1 MDSGD
6 RILVAAGLTAAVVVG
21 AFVLWGPGGAPKV
34 RKRRGQIAGLQNLGR
49 TCFLNTLLQA
59 LAACPIFIDWLKK
72 YAKAD
77 SHNSMI
83 TTLYTVIEVVNGTHE
98 SARGTPV
105 CPLGVLQALRA
116 AGWVVPAD
124 QQDAHELLHVLL
136 SCIEEETTTMARK
149 PGCLSDALGLG
160 GGRAWSAL
168 ASPASPPAAPHPLR
182 ADSTPPTPSA
192 LSVRPA
198 SAAPTDEPD
207 LIEPEP
213 PEGARLTKGVS
224 RSLCHLSAV
233 GRRWAAPVPAR
244 PPPAPPFRG
253 TLASRLQCTVCS
265 HKTPIRYDKFDSISL
280 SMTNSSVGLTGTF
293 SLSGLLRAFT
303 APEMVKGVRCG
314 KCCPEPGERAR
325 ADLAA
330 PADPAA
336 YTKHIR
342 TVSFG
347 KLPYCLCLHV
357 GRVEWQRGGLSKRSE
372 FVAFPEALSMAPYA
386 TVQQPKQ
393 VDLVSLM
400 SEGRLR
406 SGLSAFNAGEQGAG
420 GAGGGAGG
428 AGEGGALYR
437 LAAVVVH
444 VGGPRSGH
452 FATYRRGNGFESKR
466 WWYTSDT
473 LVHEVS
479 LQEVLRCSAYLLFY
493 ERVRPDPSM
502 TASHNSHHF

>member
-21 AFVLWGPGGAPKV
+21 AFVLWGPGGAPRV

-59 LAACPIFIDWLKK
+59 LAACPIFIEWLKR

-77 SHNSMI
+77 AHNSMI

-136 SCIEEETTTMARK
+136 SCIEEETTAMAKK

-160 GGRAWSAL
+160 GSRAWSAL
-168 ASPASPPAAPHPLR
+168 ASPASPPAAPHPAGR

-192 LSVRPA
+192 LAARPA
-198 SAAPTDEPD
+198 SALPADEPELVD
-207 LIEPEP
+207 SEPLP
-213 PEGARLTKGVS
+213 AGRLSKGVS
-224 RSLCHLSAV
+224 RSLCQLSCSA
-233 GRRWAAPVPAR
+233 RRWVPLGAAR
-244 PPPAPPFRG
+244 PQPALPFRG

-265 HKTPIRYDKFDSISL
+265 TKSPIRYDKFDSISL
-280 SMTNSSVGLTGTF
+280 SMTNASVGLTGNY
-293 SLSGLLRAFT
+293 SLASLLRAFT
-303 APEMVKGVRCG
+303 APEMVKGVRCS
-314 KCCPEPGERAR
+314 KCCPEP
-325 ADLAA
+325 A
-330 PADPAA
+330 PAQPAPDHA
-336 YTKHIR
+336 YTMHIR

-347 KLPYCLCLHV
+347 KLPQCLCLHV
-357 GRVEWQRGGLSKRSE
+357 GRVEWAGGGLSKRGE
-372 FVAFPEALSMAPYA
+372 HVAFPEALSMAPYA
-386 TVQQPKQ
+386 AIPQPQ
-393 VDLVSLM
+393 L
-400 SEGRLR
+400 EIPLR
-406 SGLSAFNAGEQGAG
+406 SGGVRGGLAALHTPGA
-420 GAGGGAGG
+420 
-428 AGEGGALYR
+428 EPDRALYR
-437 LAAVVVH
+437 LLAVVVH

-452 FATYRRGNGFESKR
+452 FATYRRGNGFEAKR

-479 LQEVLRCSAYLLFY
+479 LQEVLRCAAYLLFY
-493 ERVRPDPSM
+493 ERARPAAA
-502 TASHNSHHF
+502 THF

>member
-1 MDSGD
+1 MDGGD

-59 LAACPIFIDWLKK
+59 LAACPTFIDWLRK

-77 SHNSMI
+77 GHNSMI

-136 SCIEEETTTMARK
+136 TCIEEEITAMAKK

-160 GGRAWSAL
+160 GGKAWSAL
-168 ASPASPPAAPHPLR
+168 ASPASPP
-182 ADSTPPTPSA
+182 SGSFA
-192 LSVRPA
+192 LRPA
-198 SAAPTDEPD
+198 RPSSAAPPTEPD
-207 LIEPEP
+207 LADSEEPGLEP
-213 PEGARLTKGVS
+213 PPLRKGVS
-224 RSLCHLSAV
+224 RSFCHLSSV
-233 GRRWAAPVPAR
+233 GRRWACAPAR
-244 PPPAPPFRG
+244 PAPALPFRG
-253 TLASRLQCTVCS
+253 TLATRTHCTVCS
-265 HKTPIRYDKFDSISL
+265 TKSPIRYDKFDSISL
-280 SMTNSSVGLTGTF
+280 SMSNASTGVSGSY
-293 SLSGLLRAFT
+293 SLAGLLRAFT
-303 APEMVKGVRCG
+303 SPEIVSGLRCG
-314 KCCPEPGERAR
+314 KCCPEAA
-325 ADLAA
+325 ADT
-330 PADPAA
+330 PEHA

-342 TVSFG
+342 TLSFG
-347 KLPYCLCLHV
+347 KLPACLCLHV
-357 GRVEWQRGGLSKRSE
+357 SRVEWRGGGLSKRGE
-372 FVAFPEALSMAPYA
+372 FVAFPETLCMAPYS
-386 TVQQPKQ
+386 TLPPKQ
-393 VDLVSLM
+393 
-400 SEGRLR
+400 SEGRPLVEGRVR
-406 SGLSAFNAGEQGAG
+406 SGLALLNASGGA
-420 GAGGGAGG
+420 AGGGAGG
-428 AGEGGALYR
+428 AGGAAGERAQYS

-493 ERVRPDPSM
+493 ERLSEPS
-502 TASHNSHHF
+502 TYNTHF

>member
-1 MDSGD
+1 MDGGD

-59 LAACPIFIDWLKK
+59 LAACPSFIEWLRK
-72 YAKAD
+72 YAKSD
-77 SHNSMI
+77 GHNSMI

-136 SCIEEETTTMARK
+136 SCIEEETTAMSKK

-168 ASPASPPAAPHPLR
+168 ASPASPPAAPLALR
-182 ADSTPPTPSA
+182 PDTGDAPRPP
-192 LSVRPA
+192 RPA
-198 SAAPTDEPD
+198 SAAPPGEPD
-207 LIEPEP
+207 LVDPEP
-213 PEGARLTKGVS
+213 APEPARLSRLPRGVS
-224 RSLCHLSAV
+224 RSFCHLGAA
-233 GRRWAAPVPAR
+233 GRRWPAPAPPRA
-244 PPPAPPFRG
+244 PPAPPFRG
-253 TLASRLQCTVCS
+253 SLASRTQCTVCS
-265 HKTPIRYDKFDSISL
+265 TKSPIRYDKFDSISL
-280 SMTNSSVGLTGTF
+280 SMSNSSTGLSGTY

-303 APEMVKGVRCG
+303 APELVKGVRCT
-314 KCCPEPGERAR
+314 KCSPEPQAGAG
-325 ADLAA
+325 A
-330 PADPAA
+330 PEQG

-347 KLPYCLCLHV
+347 KLPTCLCLHV
-357 GRVEWQRGGLSKRSE
+357 GRVEWAGGALSKRGE
-372 FVAFPEALSMAPYA
+372 FVSFPETLSVAPYA
-386 TVQQPKQ
+386 VAQRPQP
-393 VDLVSLM
+393 DLASLI
-400 SEGRLR
+400 SAGRLR
-406 SGLSAFNAGEQGAG
+406 AGLSALNAAAADER
-420 GAGGGAGG
+420 
-428 AGEGGALYR
+428 ALYR

-479 LQEVLRCSAYLLFY
+479 LAEVLRCAAYMLFY
-493 ERVRPDPSM
+493 ERCAEPAPPL
-502 TASHNSHHF
+502 TTHF